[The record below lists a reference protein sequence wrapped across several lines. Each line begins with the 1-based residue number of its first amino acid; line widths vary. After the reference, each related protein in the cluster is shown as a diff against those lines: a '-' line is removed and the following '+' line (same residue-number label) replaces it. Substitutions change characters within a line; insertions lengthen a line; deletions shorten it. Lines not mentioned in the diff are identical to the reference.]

1 MRSTTMAARRSLR
14 REKPH
19 DGREGRASFVC
30 SDAHVLH
37 KMEFIEKRSII
48 YLPKRH
54 TILGWEKKKTLRA
67 LLVDRRSIFFSDL
80 PFGPQRSK
88 RIQWLRRIRGSEGGT
103 KNMRAQ
109 HAHVRDL
116 RGSSPYVRNGR
127 YSQKNGGV
135 RKPPSRT
142 YATIPPVRQLIF
154 ESLDDGSS
162 FRSYFSHRHSLSIRM
177 DAIS

>member
-1 MRSTTMAARRSLR
+1 MRSTTIAARRSLR

-19 DGREGRASFVC
+19 DGREGRASYVC

-37 KMEFIEKRSII
+37 KMELIEKRSII

-54 TILGWEKKKTLRA
+54 TILGWKKRKLYE
-67 LLVDRRSIFFSDL
+67 LFWSIAAQSFFSDL

-88 RIQWLRRIRGSEGGT
+88 RIQWLRRIRGNEGGT
-103 KNMRAQ
+103 KKC
-109 HAHVRDL
+109 VRDL

-162 FRSYFSHRHSLSIRM
+162 FRSYFSHRHSVSIRM